1 MGKSRKTKQEA
12 RICTPGKTCTFPTF
26 ANRLA
31 KYAPT
36 LDPCKQWRGNYSKN
50 CIDDDSG
57 SGAKEIPPSAL
68 ALGGCV
74 PVVANNCSYA

>member
-1 MGKSRKTKQEA
+1 MGKGCKTKQEA

-26 ANRLA
+26 ANRLLQD
-31 KYAPT
+31 API
-36 LDPCKQWRGNYSKN
+36 LNRCKQSWGKN
-50 CIDDDSG
+50 SQYRMDVDSG

-74 PVVANNCSYA
+74 PV